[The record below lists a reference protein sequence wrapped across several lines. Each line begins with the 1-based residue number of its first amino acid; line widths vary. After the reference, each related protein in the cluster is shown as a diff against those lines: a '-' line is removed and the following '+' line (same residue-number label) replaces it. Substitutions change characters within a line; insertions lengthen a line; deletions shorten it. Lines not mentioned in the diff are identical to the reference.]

1 MKINDRDTT
10 WLERLRRAQHDR
22 RIQVGMWARY
32 RDRQGES
39 INFGLDFALDWVFL
53 RRGHLR
59 FPRHMDFNQHQL
71 RIIGERRAMNCKHP
85 NRFTKRVPRLA
96 DADITWKEWQVFKR
110 VDRECGYVSYVTYFR
125 ESVCGKHLIKVELD
139 PDKFNYQGNLMV
151 LPDYAE
157 PLKEAVQ

>member
-1 MKINDRDTT
+1 MKNS
-10 WLERLRRAQHDR
+10 WVKRLRRAQHDR

-32 RDRQGES
+32 QDSQS
-39 INFGLDFALDWVFL
+39 DLDWVFL

-96 DADITWKEWQVFKR
+96 DADIAWKEWQVFKR